1 MEDNLQHISEI
12 QPNTGQIDPENQP
25 SLGQNLHQETQDVH
39 KPTPQESF
47 QELRQ
52 RAEQAERERNEAI
65 GFIRQLE
72 QMAYQQQAQQSSNA
86 HDRQQIQEQPSAYSD
101 DDIIEGRHL
110 KAEFS
115 SLKRELEEQ
124 RRYVDEARKVAE
136 VNSVENRLRTKYNDF
151 DSVVTYENIQ
161 KLRELKPEIAAS
173 LHQTQ
178 DLFNKAA
185 ATYTILKDLGIA
197 RSSMVSDEQI
207 KAQHNLNKPKPTS
220 AIASTSSLTH
230 ASAFSE
236 NLTEDRKRQIYEQML
251 QNARRR

>member
-1 MEDNLQHISEI
+1 MEDNLQYIPEI
-12 QPNTGQIDPENQP
+12 QPNTGQIDSENQP
-25 SLGQNLHQETQDVH
+25 NVGQNLHQETQSEH

-72 QMAYQQQAQQSSNA
+72 QMAYQQQQSQQTTMN
-86 HDRQQIQEQPSAYSD
+86 DRQQEQPASYSD

-136 VNSVENRLRTKYNDF
+136 VNSVENKLRTKYNDF

-197 RSSMVSDEQI
+197 RANAISDEQI
-207 KAQHNLNKPKPTS
+207 RAQHNLNKPKPTS

-236 NLTEDRKRQIYEQML
+236 NLTEDRKRQIYDQML